1 MTLDKRKYPSIPNI
15 PLTPA
20 TPIPIPKSNPNICF
34 TTNNMFAISYF
45 DNSDSGVKAF
55 ENKDNYVIFIYL
67 IEKIYN

>member
-1 MTLDKRKYPSIPNI
+1 MTLDKSKYPSIPNI

-34 TTNNMFAISYF
+34 TTNKMSAISYF

-55 ENKDNYVIFIYL
+55 ENRDNYVIFIYL